1 MSPNNILLTGSSSQR
16 KGENV
21 MKTLIS
27 IFALTLAFAFTV
39 PAFAGDVTAAKKAE
53 EQCQKDGGN
62 WDAKSKM
69 CSGKY

>member
-27 IFALTLAFAFTV
+27 IFALTLALAFTV

-62 WDAKSKM
+62 WDA
-69 CSGKY
+69 